1 MLYVVIWVGCN
12 LEFYMSLSHS
22 KILIITLKIE
32 FLARGSKGSR
42 NLLVKVVHVSLE
54 VLLSFLRSQVKWESS
69 VVSNYLCLL
78 SSEP

>member
-32 FLARGSKGSR
+32 FLARGSNGSR